1 MVFKD
6 QFFLVKGL
14 LTSLYKDF
22 LSNGFIKSFLKNLV
36 NVAVG
41 DKPIVFEIFTNSWDE
56 DDSLTKLSEIIN
68 DKTMV
73 AKNNIK
79 RAVKNVLGERGISNI
94 KKIINK

>member
-41 DKPIVFEIFTNSWDE
+41 DKPIVSGF
-56 DDSLTKLSEIIN
+56 IN
-68 DKTMV
+68 
-73 AKNNIK
+73 
-79 RAVKNVLGERGISNI
+79 LLYGLY
-94 KKIINK
+94 